1 MQNLSIV
8 LSTFNEEQNIAITI
22 NKLLT
27 KECVKEIIV
36 IDDDS
41 KDRTIEI
48 LKTFNNPKINFKIRK
63 NIKNFSTAFI
73 DGLNL
78 VKGDYIL
85 RFDLDMYNYIDYFI
99 ENFDKMNLQTD
110 CLIFSRYVNNG
121 KDKRSKYRS
130 LPSYLLN
137 KACQLLLYKEIKDY
151 TSCVIIIK
159 KNVLRD
165 VFPKKTNY
173 ANFIIDFI
181 FSLKRKNKIIN
192 EIPFTQDKNTEYN
205 SKSAANL
212 FKFMINGSFYLIS
225 ILRCV
230 YIKNLN

>member
-48 LKTFNNPKINFKIRK
+48 LNTFNNPKINFKKRK

-99 ENFDKMNLQTD
+99 ENFNKMNLQTD

-121 KDKRSKYRS
+121 KDERRKYRS
-130 LPSYLLN
+130 LPSLLLN
-137 KACQLLLYKEIKDY
+137 KACQLFLYNEIKDY
-151 TSCVIIIK
+151 TSCVIILK
-159 KNVLRD
+159 KMFLRM
-165 VFPKKTNY
+165 FFQKK
-173 ANFIIDFI
+173 
-181 FSLKRKNKIIN
+181 
-192 EIPFTQDKNTEYN
+192 
-205 SKSAANL
+205 
-212 FKFMINGSFYLIS
+212 LIMQT
-225 ILRCV
+225 L
-230 YIKNLN
+230 